1 MNFAPLHL
9 AIAAALVAYV
19 PPPSLPHK
27 MVPRIGGESA
37 ARTRPAKGGTFTVNS
52 TGGAPLATVVIKGG
66 TGGSPAT
73 MVVTLQPATAG
84 GATPAAINA
93 AAQVVTECV
102 TGASTFVKFGPF
114 KNGRATKV
122 VSYIQY
128 QQIGVGFAF
137 LVTNNGVSG
146 CTKLP
151 STMMS
156 QAPSAA
162 STHVPP
168 GSYGSNCT
176 SAHMQG
182 KILIASCLGGP
193 SSGTVDPTIQSQI
206 NPASC
211 QGRDIVELHGKL
223 ACGPPGSHP
232 PI

>member
-1 MNFAPLHL
+1 MSLAPLHV
-9 AIAAALVAYV
+9 AIAAAMIANV
-19 PPPSLPHK
+19 PSGNIPHK
-27 MVPRIGGESA
+27 MLPVSGQGSAPR
-37 ARTRPAKGGTFTVNS
+37 TVPAKPGSFTVKS
-52 TGGAPLATVVIKGG
+52 TGGATIATVSIKGG
-66 TGGSPAT
+66 TGGNPAT
-73 MVVTLQPATAG
+73 MVVTLPTA
-84 GATPAAINA
+84 AAAANA

-114 KNGRATKV
+114 VNGRATKV

-128 QQIGVGFAF
+128 QQIGVGFGF

-156 QAPSAA
+156 HAPSAK
-162 STHVPP
+162 SMHVPP
-168 GSYGSNCT
+168 GSYGNNCP

-182 KILIASCLGGP
+182 KILVASCLGP
-193 SSGTVDPTIQSQI
+193 SPGGGVDTTTETQI

-211 QGRDIVELHGKL
+211 HGRDIVDSNGRL

-232 PI
+232 PV

>member
-1 MNFAPLHL
+1 MSLAPLHL
-9 AIAAALVAYV
+9 AIAAALVANV
-19 PPPSLPHK
+19 PAGSMPHK
-27 MVPRIGGESA
+27 MLPRIGQESA
-37 ARTRPAKGGTFTVNS
+37 PRTRPAKGGTFTVKS
-52 TGGAPLATVVIKGG
+52 TGGATIATVSIKGG
-66 TGGSPAT
+66 TGGNPAT

-84 GATPAAINA
+84 AATPAAINA

-114 KNGRATKV
+114 VKGRAMKV

-128 QQIGVGFAF
+128 QQIGVGFGF

-156 QAPSAA
+156 QAPSAK

-168 GSYGSNCT
+168 GSYGNNCP

-182 KILIASCLGGP
+182 KILVASCLGP
-193 SSGTVDPTIQSQI
+193 SPGGGMDTTAQTQI
-206 NPASC
+206 DPASC
-211 QGRDIVELHGKL
+211 HGRDIVDTKGRL

-232 PI
+232 PV

>member
-1 MNFAPLHL
+1 MSFAPLHF

-27 MVPRIGGESA
+27 MLPRIGGESA
-37 ARTRPAKGGTFTVNS
+37 AQTRPAKGGTFTVKS
-52 TGGAPLATVVIKGG
+52 TGGATLATVTIKGG

-84 GATPAAINA
+84 AATPTAINA

-128 QQIGVGFAF
+128 QQIGVGFGF

-146 CTKLP
+146 CAKLP
-151 STMMS
+151 STMMA
-156 QAPSAA
+156 QAPSAKA
-162 STHVPP
+162 THVPP
-168 GSYGSNCT
+168 GSYGNNCT

-193 SSGTVDPTIQSQI
+193 SAGTVDPTTQSQI
-206 NPASC
+206 DPASC
-211 QGRDIVELHGKL
+211 HGRDIVEVKGKL
-223 ACGPPGSHP
+223 ACGPPGSKP
-232 PI
+232 PV